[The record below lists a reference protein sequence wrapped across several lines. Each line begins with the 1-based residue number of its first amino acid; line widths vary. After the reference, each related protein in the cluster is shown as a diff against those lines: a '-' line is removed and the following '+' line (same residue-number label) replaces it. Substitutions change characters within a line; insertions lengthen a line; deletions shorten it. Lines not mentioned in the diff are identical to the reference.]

1 MWRNNE
7 IREDTTEER
16 EGRVEESVVEV
27 RMEEEEEERLRGAA
41 GLSRREQGEQ
51 TVAWKE
57 VVVSRDFFLRII
69 FLRIFNFFR

>member
-1 MWRNNE
+1 M
-7 IREDTTEER
+7 EER
-16 EGRVEESVVEV
+16 EGKVEESVVEV
-27 RMEEEEEERLRGAA
+27 RMEEGEERLRGAA
-41 GLSRREQGEQ
+41 GSSRREQGEQ

>member
-7 IREDTTEER
+7 TREDTTEER

-27 RMEEEEEERLRGAA
+27 RMEEEEERLRIAA
-41 GLSRREQGEQ
+41 GSSRREQGEQ

>member
-27 RMEEEEEERLRGAA
+27 EERLRGAA
-41 GLSRREQGEQ
+41 GSSRREQGEQ

-57 VVVSRDFFLRII
+57 VVVSEDFFLRII
-69 FLRIFNFFR
+69 FYFF